1 MRLVIPLLLATVALA
16 CADSVSSAPE
26 TIRLT
31 NRTAG
36 DIAFVA
42 VEQELAARVDP
53 APQLM
58 GQTVRDR
65 AVRAGE
71 TVIANDIMGYVRGSG
86 VVFFF
91 YRVIGSLDDPDVT
104 ADYATSLT
112 VTGAELR
119 ASRGRV
125 EVTQLGP

>member
-1 MRLVIPLLLATVALA
+1 MRSVATILLLTATFG
-16 CADSVSSAPE
+16 CADNFWSVPE

-31 NRTAG
+31 NNTAG
-36 DIAFVA
+36 DIAYVA
-42 VEQELAARVDP
+42 VEQELAALVDP
-53 APQLM
+53 APQLQ

-71 TVIANDIMGYVRGSG
+71 TVIADDIMGYVTGRGA
-86 VVFFF
+86 VFFL
-91 YRVIGSLDDPDVT
+91 YRVNGSLADPDVT

-112 VTGAELR
+112 VTEAELR

-125 EVTQLGP
+125 EITQLGP

>member
-1 MRLVIPLLLATVALA
+1 
-16 CADSVSSAPE
+16 VSSVPD

-31 NRTAG
+31 NNTAQ
-36 DIAFVA
+36 DIAYVA
-42 VEQELAARVDP
+42 VEQELAALVDP
-53 APQLM
+53 APQLQ

-71 TVIANDIMGYVRGSG
+71 TVVADDIMGYMHGSG

-91 YRVIGSLDDPDVT
+91 YRVIGNLDDPDVT

>member
-1 MRLVIPLLLATVALA
+1 M
-16 CADSVSSAPE
+16 
-26 TIRLT
+26 
-31 NRTAG
+31 
-36 DIAFVA
+36 
-42 VEQELAARVDP
+42 
-53 APQLM
+53 
-58 GQTVRDR
+58 
-65 AVRAGE
+65 
-71 TVIANDIMGYVRGSG
+71 
-86 VVFFF
+86 VFFL